1 MAVPAVLR
9 YVVIGLVVLAALVAF
24 GSWLIRTRRVSP
36 FRVPGRML
44 RGVTDPVMR
53 PVERRIVRM
62 GGNPVHAGGWLV
74 VITAALGI
82 VFLSLAGWL
91 VTTLQVAYA
100 SATGGPRATF
110 ALIVNLVYRI
120 LFVALVVRV
129 IAAWFGM
136 FRYNRWIRPA
146 YVLTDWI
153 VEPLRRIIP
162 PVGGFDLSPIVA
174 VILLAIVRQIV
185 LQGLH
190 PCRRDSCFTS
200 CRAPEQ
206 PPSSD
211 VMATRS
217 RSGSPRHRRAARP
230 TPSSFGFLPRGWDV
244 PAARS
249 RSPQDNPAGGK
260 PCQLVVWSRP
270 RHFEFWRRDEAPQDA
285 GQFCRRND
293 RWCRRQQGVRRV
305 GRAARLYRRRAG
317 GMVGGAADGL
327 LRMINAQLS

>member
-82 VFLSLAGWL
+82 VLLSLAGWL

-100 SATGGPRATF
+100 SASGGPRGTF
-110 ALIVNLVYRI
+110 ALIVNLLYRI

-129 IAAWFGM
+129 IGAWFGM

-162 PVGGFDLSPIVA
+162 PMGGFDLSPIVA
-174 VILLAIVRQIV
+174 VILLAILRQIA
-185 LQGLH
+185 LRIL
-190 PCRRDSCFTS
+190 
-200 CRAPEQ
+200 E
-206 PPSSD
+206 
-211 VMATRS
+211 
-217 RSGSPRHRRAARP
+217 
-230 TPSSFGFLPRGWDV
+230 
-244 PAARS
+244 
-249 RSPQDNPAGGK
+249 
-260 PCQLVVWSRP
+260 
-270 RHFEFWRRDEAPQDA
+270 
-285 GQFCRRND
+285 
-293 RWCRRQQGVRRV
+293 V
-305 GRAARLYRRRAG
+305 G
-317 GMVGGAADGL
+317 
-327 LRMINAQLS
+327 

>member
-1 MAVPAVLR
+1 MVVPAVLR
-9 YVVIGLVVLAALVAF
+9 YVVIGLVVLAALVAL

-82 VFLSLAGWL
+82 VLLSLAGWL

-100 SATGGPRATF
+100 TANGGPRGTL
-110 ALIVNLVYRI
+110 ALIVSLLYRI

-129 IAAWFGM
+129 IGAWFGM

-162 PVGGFDLSPIVA
+162 PIGGFELSPIVA
-174 VILLAIVRQIV
+174 VIVLALLRQIA
-185 LQGLH
+185 LRIL
-190 PCRRDSCFTS
+190 
-200 CRAPEQ
+200 E
-206 PPSSD
+206 
-211 VMATRS
+211 
-217 RSGSPRHRRAARP
+217 
-230 TPSSFGFLPRGWDV
+230 
-244 PAARS
+244 
-249 RSPQDNPAGGK
+249 AG
-260 PCQLVVWSRP
+260 
-270 RHFEFWRRDEAPQDA
+270 
-285 GQFCRRND
+285 
-293 RWCRRQQGVRRV
+293 
-305 GRAARLYRRRAG
+305 
-317 GMVGGAADGL
+317 
-327 LRMINAQLS
+327 